1 MKRTKFPAERAI
13 DIMKRSDSVATRAVK
28 YNRIIRRNL
37 KKSILDPLNDQKDA
51 LEDKIENL
59 KDFSLDTNLN
69 AGVKRIDREDCEK
82 RFKDLIQ
89 ARYDLSMLKLEI
101 DEKTSIFKELF
112 GNKAVEEEED
122 ELEDEK
128 SNE

>member
-13 DIMKRSDSVATRAVK
+13 DIMKKSDSVATRAVK
-28 YNRIIRRNL
+28 YNKIIRRNL

-69 AGVKRIDREDCEK
+69 AGIKRIDREDCEK
-82 RFKDLIQ
+82 RFRDLIQ
-89 ARYDLSMLKLEI
+89 ARYDLSLLKLEI
-101 DEKTSIFKELF
+101 EEKTSIFKELF
-112 GNKAVEEEED
+112 GNKFVDED
-122 ELEDEK
+122 EELEDEK
-128 SNE
+128 SDE

>member
-1 MKRTKFPAERAI
+1 MKRTKFTGEKAI

-101 DEKTSIFKELF
+101 EEKTSIFKELF